1 MAEAQAKPNVCGGES
16 REYIAM
22 DIDEDLVQKLYA
34 STKPAKSGNP
44 ELHPTPRQLKILRD
58 LWGKP
63 TVRKT
68 DVAKALGVCSN
79 VARRWY
85 VEMMEKANG

>member
-1 MAEAQAKPNVCGGES
+1 MEISSPSADICGGES

-22 DIDEDLVQKLYA
+22 DIDEELLQKLYA
-34 STKPAKSGNP
+34 STKPANSGNP
-44 ELHPTPRQLKILRD
+44 ELHPTPRQLQILRD

-68 DVAKALGVCSN
+68 DVAKALGVCGN

-85 VEMMEKANG
+85 AEMVEKQA

>member
-1 MAEAQAKPNVCGGES
+1 MEISSPSADICGGES
-16 REYIAM
+16 REYINM
-22 DIDEDLVQKLYA
+22 DIDEELLQKLYA

-44 ELHPTPRQLKILRD
+44 ALCPTPRQLKILRD

-68 DVAKALGVCSN
+68 DVAKALGVCGN

-85 VEMMEKANG
+85 AEMMEKQA